1 MSKFYALLS
10 AAFGILLVAP
20 SIKPAIAQESPI
32 SVQAPIITAQANA
45 QATNN
50 LSRLTGQYVVSGVD
64 ADGAYQGVAWIQAST
79 DGAKAEVHWSLD
91 SPAFPGI
98 ENYVGVG
105 ALNGQGKLVVA
116 YTGATAS
123 GDQTFTLL
131 PDGKLEAT
139 FTYVNADG
147 SSGRGTETFTPVK
160 ATAQPTR
167 PR

>member
-20 SIKPAIAQESPI
+20 SIKPAIAQESPT

-45 QATNN
+45 QATN
-50 LSRLTGQYVVSGVD
+50 LSRITGQYVVSGVD
-64 ADGAYQGVAWIQAST
+64 ADGPYQGVAWIQAST
-79 DGAKAEVHWSLD
+79 DGKKAEVHWSLD

-105 ALNGQGKLVVA
+105 ALNAEGKLVVA
-116 YTGATAS
+116 YTGAIAS

-131 PDGKLEAT
+131 PDGKLQAT
-139 FTYVNADG
+139 FTYANANG

-160 ATAQPTR
+160 ATAQPAGAR
-167 PR
+167 